1 MGTPDE
7 VSQSLE
13 DMMLQ
18 RFPELQPLLVQS
30 SFTNKSAPWRP
41 IKSGHTSHAA
51 SRATSLG
58 VSREASFTHSRY
70 TALACTCAAL
80 RCAVLCCAAMRCA
93 VLRCAVLCCAVLPS
107 HNTGLSLVTAMQH
120 GPHVRSG

>member
-1 MGTPDE
+1 MLQEWEGPEVGTPDE

-13 DMMLQ
+13 DMMVQ
-18 RFPELQPLLVQS
+18 RFPELQALLVQS

-58 VSREASFTHSRY
+58 VSREASFTHSR
-70 TALACTCAAL
+70 
-80 RCAVLCCAAMRCA
+80 
-93 VLRCAVLCCAVLPS
+93 
-107 HNTGLSLVTAMQH
+107 
-120 GPHVRSG
+120 